1 LQIFYRYPTRT
12 QPLPLHQ
19 IRHFT
24 ATGFVVYDD
33 ATLLHWHTKVQEW
46 LPPGGHIE
54 LNEDPVQATLREIK
68 EETGFDVEIVPT
80 KRQLRISN
88 LTQVHPPFT
97 IMVEDVVD
105 IENGEHQHIDHI
117 YFTRLCD
124 PDPKRPEEPDG
135 WHWIT
140 LDQLKIGRPI
150 ITPDGS
156 EQAPPED
163 VQRLGEAAI
172 RHVSDL

>member
-1 LQIFYRYPTRT
+1 
-12 QPLPLHQ
+12 
-19 IRHFT
+19 
-24 ATGFVVYDD
+24 
-33 ATLLHWHTKVQEW
+33 
-46 LPPGGHIE
+46 

-68 EETGFDVEIVPT
+68 EETGFAAEIVPT

-97 IMVEDVVD
+97 IMIEDVVD

-117 YFTRLCD
+117 YFTRLRD
-124 PDPKRPEEPDG
+124 PDPKRPEGPDG

-140 LDQLKIGRPI
+140 LDQLQVGMPI
-150 ITPDGS
+150 ITPDGN

-163 VQRLGEAAI
+163 VLRLGEAAI
-172 RHVSDL
+172 RHVSEL